1 VRAGEAGAAAAAWN
15 PRRVTHLRSCVLLA
29 CLALNLALLPAAPAS
44 ARGRADVAALQ
55 VALRATGHYSGTI
68 DGIRGPATRAATRS
82 FQYRRGLVVDGI
94 AGPATRRAL
103 GRRGRPRIGSR
114 VIAGSARGWDVAAL
128 QFRLAWRGFPSG
140 SIDGGFGAR
149 TEAALRRFQ
158 AWARLTADGAAGPA
172 TWRALRRPAPR
183 SRLRF
188 ARPSAAPIGDRFGAR
203 GDRFHSGIDFVA
215 GWNAPVR
222 AAGRGCVLAAT
233 HTYGAYGRL
242 VVIRHRRG
250 MTSWYAHLNRI
261 DVRPGECVT
270 AGRRIGLVGS
280 SGQSSGPHLHFEL
293 RVRDAVVNP
302 LSGL

>member
-1 VRAGEAGAAAAAWN
+1 M
-15 PRRVTHLRSCVLLA
+15 RRLSRSCVLTCLVLSLA
-29 CLALNLALLPAAPAS
+29 SLLASPAW

-55 VALRATGHYSGTI
+55 VALRATGHYAGTI

-82 FQYRRGLVVDGI
+82 FQARRGLVADGI

-114 VIAGSARGWDVAAL
+114 VIAGRVRGWDVAAL
-128 QFRLAWRGFPSG
+128 QFRLGWRGFPSG
-140 SIDGGFGAR
+140 SIDGGFGQR
-149 TEAALRRFQ
+149 TEWALRRFQ
-158 AWARLTADGAAGPA
+158 AWAGLNADGAAGPA
-172 TWRALRRPAPR
+172 TWRELRRRAPR

-188 ARPSAAPIGDRFGAR
+188 ARPSGAPIGDRFGPR
-203 GDRFHSGIDFVA
+203 GDRFHSGVDFTA

-222 AAGRGCVLAAT
+222 AAGYGCVVTAM

-242 VVIRHRRG
+242 VVISHRRG

-261 DVRPGECVT
+261 DVRPGQCVR

>member
-1 VRAGEAGAAAAAWN
+1 VTRA
-15 PRRVTHLRSCVLLA
+15 RSLVLLT
-29 CLALNLALLPAAPAS
+29 CLVLGVSAAPAA
-44 ARGRADVAALQ
+44 ARGRSEVAALQ
-55 VALRATGHYSGTI
+55 VALRATGHYFGTV
-68 DGIRGPATRAATRS
+68 DGIRGPATRAATRA
-82 FQYRRGLVVDGI
+82 FQSRRGLVADGI

-114 VIAGSARGWDVAAL
+114 VIAGRASGWDVAAL

-140 SIDGGFGAR
+140 PIDGGFGPR

-158 AWARLTADGAAGPA
+158 AWAGLVADGAAGAA
-172 TWRALRRPAPR
+172 TWSALRRPAPR
-183 SRLRF
+183 SSLSF
-188 ARPSAAPIGDRFGAR
+188 ARPSAAPIGDFFGPR
-203 GDRFHSGIDFVA
+203 GDRFHSGLDFTA
-215 GWNAPVR
+215 GWNAPAR
-222 AAGRGCVLAAT
+222 AAGRGCVVTAT

-242 VVIRHRRG
+242 VVIAHRRG

-261 DVRPGECVT
+261 DVRPGQCVT

-280 SGQSSGPHLHFEL
+280 SGQSTGPHLHFEL

>member
-1 VRAGEAGAAAAAWN
+1 MDRLRALLVLTSLLAGLSVLSPAAAA
-15 PRRVTHLRSCVLLA
+15 
-29 CLALNLALLPAAPAS
+29 

-55 VALRATGHYSGTI
+55 VALRALGHYSGSV

-82 FQYRRGLVVDGI
+82 FQARRGLVADGI

-114 VIAGSARGWDVAAL
+114 VVAARARGWDVAAL

-140 SIDGGFGAR
+140 PIDGGFGAR
-149 TEAALRRFQ
+149 TDSALRRFQ
-158 AWARLTADGAAGPA
+158 TWSGLIPDGAAGPA
-172 TWRALRRPAPR
+172 TWRALRRRAPR
-183 SRLRF
+183 SRLSF
-188 ARPSAAPIGDRFGAR
+188 ARPSGAPIGDRFGPR
-203 GDRFHSGIDFVA
+203 GDRFHSGVDFTA

-222 AAGRGCVLAAT
+222 AAGYGCVAAAT

-270 AGRRIGLVGS
+270 AGQRIGLVGS

>member
-1 VRAGEAGAAAAAWN
+1 MNRLA
-15 PRRVTHLRSCVLLA
+15 RSHLLIWVA
-29 CLALNLALLPAAPAS
+29 VALTVVPTAPAA
-44 ARGRADVAALQ
+44 ARGRGEVAALQ
-55 VALRATGHYSGTI
+55 VALRATGDYRGTI
-68 DGIRGPATRAATRS
+68 DGIRGPGTRAATKS
-82 FQYRRGLVVDGI
+82 FQYRRGLVPDGI

-114 VIAGSARGWDVAAL
+114 VIAAQARGWDVAAL

-140 SIDGGFGAR
+140 PIDGGFGPR
-149 TEAALRRFQ
+149 TQAALRRFQ
-158 AWARLTADGAAGPA
+158 WWAGLAADGAAGPA

-183 SRLRF
+183 SRLNF
-188 ARPSAAPIGDRFGAR
+188 ARPSAAPIGDRFGPR
-203 GDRFHSGIDFVA
+203 GDRFHSGLDFTA
-215 GWNAPVR
+215 GWNAPAR
-222 AAGRGCVLAAT
+222 AAGRGCVLTAT

-261 DVRPGECVT
+261 DVRPGQCVT

-280 SGQSSGPHLHFEL
+280 SGQSTGPHLHFEL

-302 LSGL
+302 LTGL